1 MTVKKSDIY
10 ATVGTIAVCAVVL
23 LILIYCGMS
32 ASRDQAAEG
41 IEVSFGYEDDGF
53 GATSESAAD
62 EAQPVEPV
70 AASRPAEPNAAP
82 NVDENLMTQRDESLA
97 LAQEKKRRQEQ
108 EKARLLA
115 EQRER
120 ERKAAE
126 EQAAKEQAERERKAA
141 EKAKRDAENKA
152 KAEKA
157 GSLASVF
164 GKDAGNGSGTTTGDS
179 MQGNPVGSGTVGN
192 NGWSLSGRTLRSGLP
207 RPAYKGNEVGRI
219 VVKIRVDR
227 NGNVTGASIDPGAS
241 NITNKELR
249 DASVEAAKKVKFSV
263 GGDVAF
269 GTITYRFA
277 IN

>member
-1 MTVKKSDIY
+1 MTIKKSDIY
-10 ATVGTIAVCAVVL
+10 ATIGTIAVCVLVL
-23 LILIYCGMS
+23 LILLYCGMS

-53 GATSESAAD
+53 GATYESAD
-62 EAQPVEPV
+62 EAQPAEPV

-207 RPAYKGNEVGRI
+207 RPAYTGNDVGRI

-227 NGNVTGASIDPGAS
+227 NGNVTEASVDPGAS

-249 DASVEAAKKVKFSV
+249 DASVEAAKKVKFSA
-263 GGDVAF
+263 GGDIAF